1 MNTKNKVVQKTNVCH
16 VLECRVC
23 EDVFSVQGERV
34 PRLLYCGHTVCQA
47 CLLRLPIKDGSILC
61 PFDRQPTPVGVSGV
75 WALKKNFALLELLER
90 LEQSGKET
98 TKIEKESPGP
108 GIEVRGE
115 VPLYCLACRSQ
126 LCSTCSHSADSS
138 QCTLVCRLCSEFG
151 QQNSQPES
159 RVETEAERL
168 RGMVLNALQTS
179 QQLLEQMNNT
189 VHRLEEAVTGMEGG
203 LEVALGR
210 VSAHFEDLRG
220 RLGSQESAARVAVEA
235 HARERLAALS
245 STRADLAQR
254 LAQVVSTVV
263 VCESALACDDAR
275 LASSGSQVRR
285 AVAAIQEHCGQF
297 RHIAPI
303 LHFSPDIPITFT
315 KDNRVHI
322 GPKIE
327 MRVVALG
334 LDGAGKTSILFKL
347 KQNEFMSV
355 TPTIGFNVET
365 IEYKNLRFNIW
376 DIGGQPKLR
385 PLWKHYF
392 LNTQAVV
399 FVVDSSER
407 GRLAE
412 AGMELAK
419 LVAER
424 DLKDA
429 ALLILAN
436 KQDLERS
443 CGVETLT
450 SELGLDKLCSS
461 HSWHLQPCSAQ
472 SGLGLAQGLE
482 WLSGQLVTS
491 PISSPSL

>member
-1 MNTKNKVVQKTNVCH
+1 MNTTKNKLIQKNN

-23 EDVFSVQGERV
+23 EDVFTVQGERV
-34 PRLLYCGHTVCQA
+34 PRLLYCGHTVCHA
-47 CLLRLPIKDGSILC
+47 CLLRLPLKDETILC
-61 PFDRQPTPVGVSGV
+61 PFDRQPTPIGESSV
-75 WALKKNFALLELLER
+75 WGLKKNFALLELLEK
-90 LEQSGKET
+90 LEQAD
-98 TKIEKESPGP
+98 KESNLSEKQISSAGNEMCHSD
-108 GIEVRGE
+108 GAV
-115 VPLYCLACRSQ
+115 YCFACRSQ
-126 LCSTCSHSADSS
+126 LCSACSHSAHAS
-138 QCTLVCRLCSEFG
+138 QCRPD
-151 QQNSQPES
+151 SQ
-159 RVETEAERL
+159 VEVEAERL
-168 RGMVLNALQTS
+168 RAMVVAALQTS
-179 QQLLEQMNNT
+179 QQLLEQMNTT
-189 VHRLEEAVTGMEGG
+189 VHRLEESVTGMEGG
-203 LEVALGR
+203 LESAIGR
-210 VSAHFEDLRG
+210 VAAHFEELRG
-220 RLGSQESAARVAVEA
+220 RLAGQESAARASVEA

-263 VCESALACDDAR
+263 LCESALGCDDAR
-275 LASSGSQVRR
+275 LVSSGAQVRR
-285 AVAAIQEHCGQF
+285 AVATIQEHCGQF
-297 RHIAPI
+297 RHLAPV
-303 LHFSPDIPITFT
+303 LHFTPEIPITFT

-347 KQNEFMSV
+347 KQNEFMSL

-399 FVVDSSER
+399 FVVDSSDR
-407 GRLAE
+407 GRLSE
-412 AGMELAK
+412 AGVELTK

-436 KQDLERS
+436 KQDLERT

-450 SELGLDKLCSS
+450 SELGLGKLCSS

-472 SGLGLAQGLE
+472 TGLGLAQGLE

-491 PISSPSL
+491 PISSP